1 MDPAALLG
9 RLLPVIT
16 LAAALTAPGVPQP
29 AAEATASCV
38 AGCDVDTDGD
48 GLPDLGDG
56 CPTVASTNPTG
67 CPTAPREA
75 ALKWREGRN
84 RLQARITSPVRSCA
98 SRARINLW
106 RVRPNRDFKVLQAT
120 ATSARPLPLQ
130 GLARPD
136 VLRHRLAVVQP
147 RRGGVR
153 QGRLPEGARPPS
165 LTGHIGAYS
174 TKGLTTAVAPA
185 YLLFNQSVEEGAP

>member
-1 MDPAALLG
+1 MKTAALLV

-16 LAAALTAPGVPQP
+16 LAAALSAPGVPPP
-29 AAEATASCV
+29 AAEGTASCA

-75 ALKWREGRN
+75 ALKWREGRS
-84 RLQARITSPVRSCA
+84 RLQAKITSPVRSCA

-106 RVRPNRDFKVLQAT
+106 RVRPDRDVQVLQAT
-120 ATSARPLPLQ
+120 ATSRGRYRFKVSRGPTYYVSVSPSYSPGEAEC
-130 GLARPD
+130 AK
-136 VLRHRLAVVQP
+136 AVSRKVRVP
-147 RRGGVR
+147 R
-153 QGRLPEGARPPS
+153 A
-165 LTGHIGAYS
+165 
-174 TKGLTTAVAPA
+174 
-185 YLLFNQSVEEGAP
+185 